1 MICKKY
7 DKEYFEDKT
16 CWAVELSNGE
26 TVYQNDGFDQ
36 DIEFS
41 AWIRLKD
48 YLHENNL
55 KIEKMYVRFRSN
67 IFYPLEDY
75 CEGYFFSMGIIGM
88 MSSTENINFYI
99 LGSIKKNVVNIKKIK
114 VPELIIFDEEE
125 RNISDCTEQQ
135 VILNMKEN
143 YGKGKIFKQ

>member
-1 MICKKY
+1 
-7 DKEYFEDKT
+7 
-16 CWAVELSNGE
+16 
-26 TVYQNDGFDQ
+26 
-36 DIEFS
+36 
-41 AWIRLKD
+41 
-48 YLHENNL
+48 
-55 KIEKMYVRFRSN
+55 MYVRFRSN

-99 LGSIKKNVVNIKKIK
+99 LGSIKKDVVKIKKIK

>member
-1 MICKKY
+1 
-7 DKEYFEDKT
+7 
-16 CWAVELSNGE
+16 
-26 TVYQNDGFDQ
+26 
-36 DIEFS
+36 
-41 AWIRLKD
+41 
-48 YLHENNL
+48 
-55 KIEKMYVRFRSN
+55 
-67 IFYPLEDY
+67 
-75 CEGYFFSMGIIGM
+75 

-99 LGSIKKNVVNIKKIK
+99 LGSINKDVVNIKKIK